1 VKHARTFDVGSLVT
15 KADLKAD
22 LAPFATKVD
31 LAPFATKV
39 DLAPFATKADL
50 APFATK
56 ADLAPFATKVELA
69 ETKAEIIK
77 WMVSSIGIQT
87 IVIIGAVI
95 ALVRVGTH

>member
-39 DLAPFATKADL
+39 DLAPFATK
-50 APFATK
+50 
-56 ADLAPFATKVELA
+56 VELA